1 MFETLYSMA
10 EDRNLV
16 KRYKYGEMLIW
27 LPAVLI
33 LQYAMSCE
41 NDILNKGVLKF
52 MVEWA
57 QIKGRPM
64 QMIDAWNQRIKD
76 DIARNAPNG
85 WVVNFENK

>member
-1 MFETLYSMA
+1 
-10 EDRNLV
+10 
-16 KRYKYGEMLIW
+16 
-27 LPAVLI
+27 
-33 LQYAMSCE
+33 MSCE

>member
-1 MFETLYSMA
+1 
-10 EDRNLV
+10 
-16 KRYKYGEMLIW
+16 
-27 LPAVLI
+27 
-33 LQYAMSCE
+33 MSCE

-64 QMIDAWNQRIKD
+64 QMIDALNQRIKD